1 MTETKT
7 KRPDIIFREGK
18 PTAVILG
25 IDEYEELLEQLED
38 ADDLA
43 YLRELRSKPMEFV
56 TLSDLLKER
65 PADV

>member
-1 MTETKT
+1 MAETKT

-18 PTAVILG
+18 PAAVILD
-25 IDEYEELLEQLED
+25 IDEYEDLIEQLED
-38 ADDLA
+38 ANDLA

-56 TLSDLLKER
+56 NLADLLRER